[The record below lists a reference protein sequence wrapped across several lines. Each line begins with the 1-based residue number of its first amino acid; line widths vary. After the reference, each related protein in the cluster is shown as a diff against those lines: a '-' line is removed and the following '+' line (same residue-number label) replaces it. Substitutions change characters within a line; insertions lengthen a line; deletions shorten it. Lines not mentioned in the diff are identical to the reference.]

1 MSREKQLFFE
11 SSADIIR
18 RKANA
23 RCFMKFHPGKKNGS
37 PYCNLAYLIFS
48 DLQLSFVEVGVRF
61 SFSGEIAAER
71 KEYEIKKRKK
81 MLCA

>member
-1 MSREKQLFFE
+1 MLFFAME
-11 SSADIIR
+11 KKTEQCCGFVEFNVLDGTS
-18 RKANA
+18 KN
-23 RCFMKFHPGKKNGS
+23 KNGS
-37 PYCNLAYLIFS
+37 PYCNLAYLVFS
-48 DLQLSFVEVGVRF
+48 DLQLSFVEVGIRF

>member
-1 MSREKQLFFE
+1 MLFFAME
-11 SSADIIR
+11 KTEQCCGFVEFNVLDGTPE
-18 RKANA
+18 N
-23 RCFMKFHPGKKNGS
+23 KNGS
-37 PYCNLAYLIFS
+37 PYCNLAYLVFS
-48 DLQLSFVEVGVRF
+48 DLQLSFVEVGIRF